1 MNLTVLAIKQ
11 GQWTIKEVLD
21 YADQLEA
28 EIDMAAEKSELPK
41 KPRFDEIEKFT
52 IHLVTYFGILDL
64 IQASARPR

>member
-1 MNLTVLAIKQ
+1 
-11 GQWTIKEVLD
+11 
-21 YADQLEA
+21 
-28 EIDMAAEKSELPK
+28 MAAEKSELPK